1 MRYIVM
7 FVVGV
12 CLMASPAMAAPV
24 CCQNGSCKV
33 ASKGCGCCKDC
44 KCGTNCKCCKRAC
57 RCVGG
62 CKCGVKGNKDC
73 GCKFK
78 VFKRRCCR

>member
-7 FVVGV
+7 FIVGV

-44 KCGTNCKCCKRAC
+44 KCGTNCKCSRVSKCSKS
-57 RCVGG
+57 
-62 CKCGVKGNKDC
+62 CKCGL
-73 GCKFK
+73 K
-78 VFKRRCCR
+78 VFKRLCGRRCCR

>member
-1 MRYIVM
+1 MRYLVMVIV
-7 FVVGV
+7 GL

-44 KCGTNCKCCKRAC
+44 KCCCATKCSK
-57 RCVGG
+57 G
-62 CKCGVKGNKDC
+62 CKCKKVRHFRL
-73 GCKFK
+73 FK
-78 VFKRRCCR
+78 NRCCR